1 MESDIVCFHTVLM
14 SCFFLLIRLS
24 QMMKVDICRSKKKK
38 NNKAKSVQDVY
49 KIIIIKKDQKQN
61 PRLVN
66 WRNGGFFMS
75 SYKHHFEMTVLLG
88 SKKRVEKDSGVFHPL
103 PPVGKQLL
111 IPVECRLNL
120 SASDQLHLYKSYFLV
135 LYFCALLSCC
145 LSRCA
150 LLSSRQ
156 WNSS

>member
-1 MESDIVCFHTVLM
+1 MFSHSSNVL
-14 SCFFLLIRLS
+14 FFLAYKAFTNDEGRYL
-24 QMMKVDICRSKKKK
+24 QKQEKKK
-38 NNKAKSVQDVY
+38 NKAKSVQEVY
-49 KIIIIKKDQKQN
+49 KIIIIIKDQNQN

-120 SASDQLHLYKSYFLV
+120 SASD
-135 LYFCALLSCC
+135 
-145 LSRCA
+145 
-150 LLSSRQ
+150 
-156 WNSS
+156 

>member
-1 MESDIVCFHTVLM
+1 MFSHSSNVL
-14 SCFFLLIRLS
+14 FFLAYKAFTNDEGRYL
-24 QMMKVDICRSKKKK
+24 QKQEKKK
-38 NNKAKSVQDVY
+38 NKAKSVQEVY
-49 KIIIIKKDQKQN
+49 KIIIIIKDQNQN

-103 PPVGKQLL
+103 PQVGKQLL